1 MAGTGPLPKRDQER
15 TRRNK
20 PENEGHVSLAKG
32 TAYGGDPF
40 PVKDH
45 WHPMAVEWYEAL
57 ADSGIREFYER
68 SDWATAMIVA
78 EELTHYFNSPTGR
91 RSAQM
96 LTALF
101 SMMTSLGATEGDRR
115 RMRVELEKPKEATQS
130 ASITAIDGY
139 KSKLGIAKK

>member
-1 MAGTGPLPKRDQER
+1 MAGPIPKRDAER

-20 PENEGHVSLAKG
+20 PENEGSVSLAKG

-40 PVKDH
+40 PTKDH
-45 WHPMAVEWYEAL
+45 WHEMAKEWYQSL
-57 ADSGIREFYER
+57 SDSGIAAFYER

-78 EELTHYFNSPTGR
+78 EELTHYLNSPTGR

-101 SMMTSLGATEGDRR
+101 TMMTSLGATEGDRR
-115 RMRVELEKPKEATQS
+115 RMRIELEKPQVEIQS
-130 ASITAIDGY
+130 TGVTELANY
-139 KSKLGIAKK
+139 KSKLGAKK

>member
-1 MAGTGPLPKRDQER
+1 MAGPLPKRDSER

-20 PENEGHVSLAKG
+20 PENEGGVSLAKG

-40 PVKDH
+40 PAKDY
-45 WHPMAVEWYEAL
+45 WHPMAVEWYESL
-57 ADSGIREFYER
+57 SDSGIAAFYER

-78 EELTHYFNSPTGR
+78 EELSHYFNTSTSR

-115 RMRVELEKPKEATQS
+115 RMRIELEKPQVEIQS
-130 ASITAIDGY
+130 VGVTELANY
-139 KSKLGIAKK
+139 KSKLGAKK

>member
-1 MAGTGPLPKRDQER
+1 MSGPLPKRDAER

-20 PENEGHVSLAKG
+20 DEGHATLAKG
-32 TAYGGDPF
+32 TAFGGDPF
-40 PVKDH
+40 PVKSH
-45 WHPMAVEWYEAL
+45 WHPMAVEWYESL
-57 ADSGIREFYER
+57 SDSGIAAFYER

-78 EELTHYFNSPTGR
+78 EELTHYFNTSTSR

-115 RMRVELEKPKEATQS
+115 RMRIELEKPKAEIQS
-130 ASITAIDGY
+130 VGVTELANY
-139 KSKLGIAKK
+139 KSKLAGKK

>member
-1 MAGTGPLPKRDQER
+1 MASTGPLPKRESER

-20 PENEGHVSLAKG
+20 EPEGSVGLAKG
-32 TAYGGDPF
+32 IAMGGDPF

-45 WHPMAVEWYEAL
+45 WHEMAKEWYGSL
-57 ADSGIREFYER
+57 SDSGIAAFYER

-78 EELTHYFNSPTGR
+78 EELTHYFNTSTSR

-115 RMRVELEKPKEATQS
+115 RMRIELEKPKPAVAS
-130 ASITAIDGY
+130 ASVTAIGDY
-139 KSKLGIAKK
+139 KSKLGVAKK

>member
-1 MAGTGPLPKRDQER
+1 MAGPIPKRDQER

-20 PENEGHVSLAKG
+20 PENEGGVSLAKG

-45 WHPMAVEWYEAL
+45 WHDMAKEWYESL
-57 ADSGIREFYER
+57 SDSGIAAFYER

-78 EELTHYFNSPTGR
+78 EELTHYFNSPTSR

-101 SMMTSLGATEGDRR
+101 AMMTSLGATEGDRR
-115 RMRVELEKPKEATQS
+115 RMRIELEKPKEATRS

-139 KSKLGIAKK
+139 KSKLGVAKP

>member
-1 MAGTGPLPKRDQER
+1 MPGPIGKREAER

-20 PENEGHVSLAKG
+20 PENEGGVSLAKG
-32 TAYGGDPF
+32 TALGGDPF
-40 PVKDH
+40 PAKDY
-45 WHPMAVEWYEAL
+45 WHPMATEWYKSLSE
-57 ADSGIREFYER
+57 SGIAAFYER

-78 EELTHYFNSPTGR
+78 EELTHYLNTSTSR

-115 RMRVELEKPKEATQS
+115 RMRIELEKPQAEIQS
-130 ASITAIDGY
+130 TGVTELANY
-139 KSKLGIAKK
+139 KARLGAKK

>member
-1 MAGTGPLPKRDQER
+1 MTGPIGKRDAER
-15 TRRNK
+15 GRRNK
-20 PENEGHVSLAKG
+20 PENEGKVSLAKG

-45 WHPMAVEWYEAL
+45 WHEMAIDWYESL
-57 ADSGIREFYER
+57 SESGIREFYER

-78 EELTHYFNSPTGR
+78 EELTNYFNTSTSR

-115 RMRVELEKPKEATQS
+115 RMRIELEKPKTEI
-130 ASITAIDGY
+130 ASVGVTALAGY
-139 KSKLGIAKK
+139 KSKLGVKK

>member
-1 MAGTGPLPKRDQER
+1 VSGPIGKRDAER

-20 PENEGHVSLAKG
+20 PENEGKVSLAKG
-32 TAYGGDPF
+32 TALGGDPF
-40 PVKDH
+40 PIQDH

-78 EELTHYFNSPTGR
+78 EELTHYLNSPTGR

-115 RMRVELEKPKEATQS
+115 RMRIELEKPKPVLES
-130 ASITAIDGY
+130 ASITAIGDY
-139 KSKLGIAKK
+139 KSKLAGKK

>member
-1 MAGTGPLPKRDQER
+1 MSGPIPKRDAER
-15 TRRNK
+15 SRRNK
-20 PENEGHVSLAKG
+20 EPEGNVSLAKG
-32 TAYGGDPF
+32 TAMGGDPF

-45 WHPMAVEWYEAL
+45 WHEMAKEWYGSL
-57 ADSGIREFYER
+57 SDSGIAAFYER

-78 EELTHYFNSPTGR
+78 EELTHYFNTSTSR

-115 RMRVELEKPKEATQS
+115 RMRIELEKPKAEIQS
-130 ASITAIDGY
+130 VGVTELAGY
-139 KSKLGIAKK
+139 KSRLAKK

>member
-1 MAGTGPLPKRDQER
+1 M
-15 TRRNK
+15 
-20 PENEGHVSLAKG
+20 AKG
-32 TAYGGDPF
+32 TALGGDPF

-45 WHPMAVEWYEAL
+45 WHPMAVEWYESL
-57 ADSGIREFYER
+57 SESGIAAFYER

-78 EELTHYFNSPTGR
+78 EELTHYFNSSTGR

-115 RMRVELEKPKEATQS
+115 RMRIELEKPKPTVAS
-130 ASITAIDGY
+130 ASVTAIDSY
-139 KSKLGIAKK
+139 KSKLATPKK

>member
-1 MAGTGPLPKRDQER
+1 MAGPIPKRDAER

-20 PENEGHVSLAKG
+20 DESGVSLAKG
-32 TAYGGDPF
+32 AALGGDPF

-45 WHPMAVEWYEAL
+45 WHSMAVEWYQSLSE
-57 ADSGIREFYER
+57 SGIAAFYER

-78 EELTHYFNSPTGR
+78 EELTHYFNSSTGR

-115 RMRVELEKPKEATQS
+115 RMRIELEKPKPKLES
-130 ASITAIDGY
+130 ASITAIGDY
-139 KSKLGIAKK
+139 KSKLASGKK

>member
-1 MAGTGPLPKRDQER
+1 MASTGPLPKRSQER
-15 TRRNK
+15 SRQDR
-20 PENEGHVSLAKG
+20 PSDDRIPMAKG
-32 TAYGGDPF
+32 TAYGGDPY

-45 WHPMAVEWYEAL
+45 WHEMAVEWYQSLSE
-57 ADSGIREFYER
+57 SGIAAFYER

-78 EELTHYFNSPTGR
+78 EELTHYFNTSTSR

-115 RMRVELEKPKEATQS
+115 RMRIELEKPKALTAS
-130 ASITAIDGY
+130 ASVTAIEGY
-139 KSKLGIAKK
+139 KSKLGIPKK

>member
-1 MAGTGPLPKRDQER
+1 MAGTGPLPKRDAER

-20 PENEGHVSLAKG
+20 EPEGSVSLAKG
-32 TAYGGDPF
+32 TAMGGDPF
-40 PVKDH
+40 PVKSH
-45 WHPMAVEWYEAL
+45 WHPMAVEWYESL
-57 ADSGIREFYER
+57 NQSGIREFYER

-78 EELTHYFNSPTGR
+78 EELTHYFNTSTSR

-115 RMRVELEKPKEATQS
+115 RMRIELEKPKPEIQS
-130 ASITAIDGY
+130 VGVTALAGY
-139 KSKLGIAKK
+139 KSKLAKK

>member
-1 MAGTGPLPKRDQER
+1 MGDRGPLPKRSQER
-15 TRRNK
+15 SRDDR
-20 PENEGHVSLAKG
+20 PSDDRIPMAKG
-32 TAYGGDPF
+32 IAQGGDAF

-45 WHPMAVEWYEAL
+45 WHPTAVEWYEAL
-57 ADSGIREFYER
+57 GESGIAAFYER

-78 EELTHYFNSPTGR
+78 EELTHYFNTSTSR

-115 RMRVELEKPKEATQS
+115 RMRIELEKPKELTRS
-130 ASITAIDGY
+130 ASLTAIDGY
-139 KSKLGIAKK
+139 KSKLATPKK

>member
-1 MAGTGPLPKRDQER
+1 
-15 TRRNK
+15 
-20 PENEGHVSLAKG
+20 VSLAKG
-32 TAYGGDPF
+32 TALGGDPY

-45 WHPMAVEWYEAL
+45 WHPMAVDWYKSLSE
-57 ADSGIREFYER
+57 SGIREFYER

-115 RMRVELEKPKEATQS
+115 RMRVELEKPQVAIQS
-130 ASITAIDGY
+130 TGVTELANY
-139 KSKLGIAKK
+139 KSKLGAKK

>member
-1 MAGTGPLPKRDQER
+1 MAERGPLPKRSQER
-15 TRRNK
+15 SRQDR
-20 PENEGHVSLAKG
+20 PSDERIPMGKG

-40 PVKDH
+40 PAKDH
-45 WHPMAVEWYEAL
+45 GHPMAVEWYEAL
-57 ADSGIREFYER
+57 QDSGIAAFYER

-78 EELTHYFNSPTGR
+78 EELTHYFNTSTSR

-115 RMRVELEKPKEATQS
+115 RMRIELEKPKPVVDS
-130 ASITAIDGY
+130 AKVTAINSY
-139 KSKLGIAKK
+139 KSKLGAKKT